1 MNVTIVVD
9 DDVLKRARVRAIR
22 ENTSVNAVVRA
33 YLAAYAGTDRC
44 RDEPA
49 SGCSRS
55 RARPT
60 RGAAVPFGAGTTFA
74 TVERCF
80 VDTNVLNLPV

>member
-44 RDEPA
+44 RDEA
-49 SGCSRS
+49 CERLLALS
-55 RARPT
+55 RASHSR
-60 RGAAVPFGAGTTFA
+60 RGGAVWS
-74 TVERCF
+74 RDDLC
-80 VDTNVLNLPV
+80 DR